1 MIPSFTE
8 IDFFVLKPVILLCLF
23 GCGILMTDFLIRNS
37 NLRYLNAATALVG
50 EAFVAV
56 ALWQHQGSLAAGQA
70 EVTGLGG
77 SLVIDGF
84 SVFFNWIFAASAALA
99 IIISSRYLEEEKEHR
114 GEYYALMLF
123 AQAGMSVLAMG
134 FDLVTLFIGLELMAL
149 SFYVMVGFLRSDRRS
164 NEAAMKYLLLGAFSS
179 GFLAYGFSLLYGL
192 SGSTKLDVIAQAV
205 AQRSPT
211 DPLCLLAMVTTSV
224 GLFFKI
230 SVVPFHMWA
239 PDAYEGAPTPITAY
253 VSVASKAASFALLMR
268 IFLVPLLSMREVWI
282 PVLGVIA
289 LLTMTLGNVA
299 ALTQNNLKRLL
310 AYSSI
315 SHAGYM
321 LLGLVAGNDMG
332 LQGIAMYLLVYMF
345 MNFGTFAVIA
355 AMRREGKAAEEVDDL
370 NGLMSRSPGYAILI
384 LILMLSLAG
393 IPPTAGFLGKYFIFL
408 ALLQAKQYLL
418 VIFAA
423 LYVAVAA
430 YYYFRIV
437 RAVFLTEGPQP
448 ATMSW
453 SWGVRVAVVASGLL
467 TLGIGLYPE
476 PFIGMAADS
485 VLLTLRQG
493 IGLVAEL
500 GAGLLLF

>member
-1 MIPSFTE
+1 MI
-8 IDFFVLKPVILLCLF
+8 
-23 GCGILMTDFLIRNS
+23 
-37 NLRYLNAATALVG
+37 
-50 EAFVAV
+50 
-56 ALWQHQGSLAAGQA
+56 
-70 EVTGLGG
+70 
-77 SLVIDGF
+77 
-84 SVFFNWIFAASAALA
+84 
-99 IIISSRYLEEEKEHR
+99 
-114 GEYYALMLF
+114 
-123 AQAGMSVLAMG
+123 
-134 FDLVTLFIGLELMAL
+134 
-149 SFYVMVGFLRSDRRS
+149 
-164 NEAAMKYLLLGAFSS
+164 
-179 GFLAYGFSLLYGL
+179 
-192 SGSTKLDVIAQAV
+192 
-205 AQRSPT
+205 
-211 DPLCLLAMVTTSV
+211 TTSV

-253 VSVASKAASFALLMR
+253 VSVASKAASFAFLMR
-268 IFLVPLLSMREVWI
+268 IFLVPLLSMREIWI

-321 LLGLVAGNDMG
+321 LLGLVAGNELG

-345 MNFGTFAVIA
+345 MNFGAFALIA

-370 NGLMSRSPGYAILI
+370 NGLMARNPGYAILL

-408 ALLQAKQYLL
+408 ALLQAKQYVL

-453 SWGVRVAVVASGLL
+453 SWGVRVAVMASGLL

-476 PFIGMAADS
+476 PFIVMAADS